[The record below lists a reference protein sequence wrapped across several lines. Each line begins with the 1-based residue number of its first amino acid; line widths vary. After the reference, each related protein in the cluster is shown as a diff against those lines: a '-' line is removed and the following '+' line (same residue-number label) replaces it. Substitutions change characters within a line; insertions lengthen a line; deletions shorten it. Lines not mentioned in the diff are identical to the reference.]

1 MMSTIGYRK
10 YEGRRSGTLLKIK
23 TFYDA
28 EALVTGYVAGKGRN
42 KGVTGALKCK
52 MASGK
57 VGLIIM
63 LSSIDHSW
71 FFADENGF
79 LALQCWNWPYR

>member
-1 MMSTIGYRK
+1 MRSTTCYRK

-28 EALVTGYVAGKGRN
+28 EALVTGYMAGKGRN
-42 KGVTGALKCK
+42 KGVAGALKCK

-57 VGLIIM
+57 VGFTIILTGFM
-63 LSSIDHSW
+63 LYHNLMTS
-71 FFADENGF
+71 
-79 LALQCWNWPYR
+79 